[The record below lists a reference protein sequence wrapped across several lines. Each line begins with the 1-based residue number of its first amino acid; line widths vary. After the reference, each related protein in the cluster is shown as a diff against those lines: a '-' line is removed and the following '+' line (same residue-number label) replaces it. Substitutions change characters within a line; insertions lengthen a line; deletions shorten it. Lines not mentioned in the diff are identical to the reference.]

1 MKTGTY
7 VEYKEKTRG
16 TTIWDRLNPMRYTQK
31 ISLHRAQ
38 ILTDAYKEFE
48 GYSFNRKRGYAIRKV
63 LNEMPIYIDDDQL
76 LCGDFC
82 AKPMGPEW
90 HPDLAGTWLGDYADK
105 YGTKGNGTF
114 FQFENDEEAQ
124 QARDLADFW
133 RKIGGKEIWQM
144 YLGPHEAKFE
154 HDIGEAGS
162 WLINTVS
169 EMFAEKCWTV
179 PDIGPRIIKGG
190 IRDILR
196 QVEEARQGFMCI
208 TDDDYRAHEF
218 WIGLEEMLHGIIEYA
233 NRYADLCTKL
243 AGECPNPKRKA
254 ELEEM
259 ARVCRKV
266 PEHPAETFQEA
277 LQSFFFGILFVYY
290 DTRTYGMGFG
300 RVDQF
305 LYPGYCKSKA
315 EGMDD
320 EYALQLLECF
330 RVKVMGKRQFWP
342 DVMVPNLTAE
352 SHFHNCILGGV
363 HPHNGAD
370 ATNELSF
377 LWVKAATRVRTTHP
391 TLSVRWHPTIDRKFM
406 DYSLEVVAMGMGFPA
421 FFNDQSSI
429 QYLLSRGFNLQQAR
443 NYAIGG
449 CVLHTVPGT
458 QSVVWPLVMNCGKM
472 MELTIHDGLDTILNK
487 QWGPKTGGL
496 KNMKTFDEFLAAYTA
511 VWTHWASVATMSGRQ
526 CRLQHLESFPDIAIS
541 AFTDGCIKRGKVC
554 SIGGAAYDVNCQY
567 IVPVGVQ
574 DVGNDLYALKY
585 HVFCDNPLCTPAEL
599 QDALI
604 KNWEGYEELRAKMVA
619 LPKYGNDIPEVD
631 EMLNLSYQVC
641 KDVWFKQPANY
652 AGHYEVAPHSI
663 GFHVGCGAKCG
674 ALPSGRI
681 AKVAMADG
689 AVSPVQGTDV
699 SGPSALINSAGR
711 IDQVELYGVLF
722 NMRFTPQSLKSE
734 GGRANLRALIK
745 TYFGDYN
752 GKHIQ
757 FNVISREMMLAAKK
771 EPEKHRDLI
780 VRVAGYSAYWADLN
794 SIAHDELILRSENEW
809 EL

>member
-7 VEYKEKTRG
+7 QEFKEKTRG
-16 TTIWDRLNPMRYTQK
+16 ATIWDRLNPMRYTQK
-31 ISLHRAQ
+31 ISLWRAQ
-38 ILTDAYKEFE
+38 LLTDAYKEFE
-48 GYSFNRKRGYAIRKV
+48 GYSFNRKRGLAIRSV
-63 LNEMPIYIDDDQL
+63 LNKMPIYIDDHQL

-105 YGTKGNGTF
+105 YGVKGNGTF
-114 FQFENDEEAQ
+114 FQFENEEEAQ
-124 QARDLADFW
+124 QARDLSDFW
-133 RKIGGKEIWQM
+133 RRIGGKEIWQM
-144 YLGPHEAKFE
+144 YLGPEHAKFE
-154 HDIGEAGS
+154 HEIGEAGS

-179 PDIGPRIIKGG
+179 PDVGPRIIQKG
-190 IRDILR
+190 IRGLLAE
-196 QVEEARQGFMCI
+196 VEEAQKGFMCI

-218 WIGLEEMLHGIIEYA
+218 WIGLTEMLKGAIEYA
-233 NRYADLCTKL
+233 NRYADLAAKMAAECT
-243 AGECPNPKRKA
+243 CPKRKA

-259 ARVCRKV
+259 SRVCRKV
-266 PEHPAETFQEA
+266 PEYPAETFQEA
-277 LQSFFFGILFVYY
+277 LQSLYFGILWIYY
-290 DTRTYGMGFG
+290 DTRTFGMGYG

-305 LYPGYCKSKA
+305 LYPGYVNSKA
-315 EGMDD
+315 AGMDD

-330 RVKVMGKRQFWP
+330 RVKIMGKRQFWP

-352 SHFHNCILGGV
+352 SHFHNCIVGGV
-363 HPHNGAD
+363 HPENGQD
-370 ATNELSF
+370 ATNELSY
-377 LWVKAATRVRTTHP
+377 LWIKAATRVKTTHP

-406 DYSLEVVAMGMGFPA
+406 DYALEVVALGMGFPA

-429 QYLLSRGFNLQQAR
+429 QYLLSRGFNLQQSR
-443 NYAIGG
+443 DYAIGG
-449 CVLHTVPGT
+449 CVLHCVPGT

-472 MELTIHDGLDTILNK
+472 LELTIHDGLDTIRNIN
-487 QWGPKTGGL
+487 WGPKTGGL
-496 KNMKTFDEFLAAYTA
+496 KNMKSFDELVEAYTA
-511 VWTHWASVATMSGRQ
+511 VWTHWANIGTKSGRQ

-541 AFTDGCIKRGKVC
+541 AFTDGCIERGKVC
-554 SIGGAAYDVNCQY
+554 SIGGAKYDVNCQY

-574 DVGNDLYALKY
+574 DVGNDLYTLKY
-585 HVFCDNPLCTPAEL
+585 HVFCDNPICTPAEL

-604 KNWEGYEELRAKMVA
+604 KNWEGYEELRAKMIA
-619 LPKYGNDIPEVD
+619 LPKFGNDIPEVD
-631 EMLNLSYQVC
+631 DMLNLSYQIV
-641 KDVWFKQPANY
+641 KDIWFKQPANY

-663 GFHVGCGAKCG
+663 GFHAGCGAKTG
-674 ALPSGRI
+674 ALPSGRV
-681 AKVAMADG
+681 ARVAMADG
-689 AVSPVQGTDV
+689 AVSPVQGTDI

-734 GGRANLRALIK
+734 SGRANLRALIK

-757 FNVISREMMLAAKK
+757 FNVISREMMLNAKR
-771 EPEKHRDLI
+771 EPEKYRDLI
-780 VRVAGYSAYWADLN
+780 VRVAGYSAYWADL
-794 SIAHDELILRSENEW
+794 SPVAHDELILRSENEW